1 MDIKLLKITTN
12 RELLADL
19 AAAADRRP
27 SQDELTEQ
35 RVSYV
40 MGFVRPGSVTREH
53 ALKVIDG
60 TLPVGVPL

>member
-1 MDIKLLKITTN
+1 MDKKFLSITTN

-19 AAAADRRP
+19 AAAAGHRP
-27 SQDELTEQ
+27 SQHELTEQ

-40 MGFVRPGSVTREH
+40 LGFVKPGSVTREH

-60 TLPVGVPL
+60 TAAVGAPL